1 MTRWYRW
8 VVSLLLIVFCSS
20 CSGVVQEE
28 LEIQV
33 PQVGETVVAGAKGF
47 AATQVAQLFPTQ
59 VADQENE
66 ILARARIW
74 IDNQVPYSQTAIR
87 DGYRTDC
94 SGFVS
99 YAWQLPTPGPDTT
112 LFVSGGY
119 AIEISIDEL
128 QPGDALNNNRPGN
141 LGHIVLFVRWL
152 DEEHSRFEAYDMN
165 GDDGASVHE
174 EWTLEFRET
183 GWTIAQMEI
192 TEAKGPYFAQR
203 LNGDLEPFVSS
214 CLPDAVFVTDV
225 SIPDG
230 TVFSPNEAFSKVWRI
245 RSSGC
250 SSWPNGTRLV
260 FVNGNKMDGPDSVEV
275 AETSLGSTVDVAV
288 SLIAPVTLGTY
299 KGYWQMQSPDGT
311 RFGDTIYVMI
321 VVR

>member
-119 AIEISIDEL
+119 AIETVSYTHL
-128 QPGDALNNNRPGN
+128 TLPTKR
-141 LGHIVLFVRWL
+141 IV
-152 DEEHSRFEAYDMN
+152 
-165 GDDGASVHE
+165 
-174 EWTLEFRET
+174 
-183 GWTIAQMEI
+183 
-192 TEAKGPYFAQR
+192 
-203 LNGDLEPFVSS
+203 
-214 CLPDAVFVTDV
+214 
-225 SIPDG
+225 
-230 TVFSPNEAFSKVWRI
+230 
-245 RSSGC
+245 
-250 SSWPNGTRLV
+250 
-260 FVNGNKMDGPDSVEV
+260 
-275 AETSLGSTVDVAV
+275 
-288 SLIAPVTLGTY
+288 
-299 KGYWQMQSPDGT
+299 
-311 RFGDTIYVMI
+311 
-321 VVR
+321 